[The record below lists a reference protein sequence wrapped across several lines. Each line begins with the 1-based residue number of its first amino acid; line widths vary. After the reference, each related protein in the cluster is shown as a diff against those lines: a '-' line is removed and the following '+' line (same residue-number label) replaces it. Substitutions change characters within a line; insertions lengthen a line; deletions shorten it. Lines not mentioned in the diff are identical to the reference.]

1 MRLLYQLK
9 IGLERHFQMG
19 DMSVTGLK
27 QSAVNQKVKK
37 VADLAVKLPQIHKQY
52 GVEGPTFKHTHK
64 PLIYVESQMLKYE
77 VARANLEKQ
86 AAEDDLAETNMLKSI
101 QQSKR

>member
-1 MRLLYQLK
+1 
-9 IGLERHFQMG
+9 MG

-27 QSAVNQKVKK
+27 QSVVDQKVKK

-52 GVEGPTFKHTHK
+52 GVDGPTFKHVHK
-64 PLIYVESQMLKYE
+64 PLKQIEQQLLKYE

-101 QQSKR
+101 QQSKRQENIQKLKEN